1 MTTREITPELKRAK
15 RYVLQG
21 YRGDRLA
28 KALGVG
34 KTKAHNLVKQLV
46 FMGQLV
52 DITGDPT
59 STPRIYDDPE
69 NPTLISIEKPAPQIP
84 ERADAEVP
92 SSKACGPSP
101 RPNKLV
107 RFHCTG
113 AYEVA
118 VLILGNHDG
127 PIIDARGVEVG
138 GWSELKDCKGSIR
151 QYGHAELTP
160 NESLHFTLYHA
171 RAGPKLTIT
180 PNPRNVYYLT
190 ADTEGPAQL
199 MEQVNDLWNL
209 LTYTQG
215 WRLESPIFKGTYHYA
230 TVGDSF
236 APLLKYIDRQTD
248 IDNAAVHVD
257 TSNGYP
263 EIEIYGDH
271 PGAGEDV
278 RILYELPQRIRGIT
292 ASLSQ
297 MTASLTQISANLE
310 QLTNIT
316 AQLSNVQA
324 SLTDVITR
332 QPYYMTPASD
342 NRGYY

>member
-1 MTTREITPELKRAK
+1 MTTRDMTPELRRTKRL
-15 RYVLQG
+15 VLQG
-21 YRGDRLA
+21 LRGDRLA

-34 KTKAHNLVKQLV
+34 KTKAHALVKQLV

-69 NPTLISIEKPAPQIP
+69 NPTLIEIEKTTPQIP
-84 ERADAEVP
+84 ESANDIVP
-92 SSKACGPSP
+92 SSKACEPSP

-113 AYEVA
+113 AYECI
-118 VLILGNHDG
+118 VLTLGNHDG
-127 PIIDARGVEVG
+127 PIIDGRGVEVG
-138 GWSELKDCKGSIR
+138 TWSELKNCKGSIR
-151 QYGHAELTP
+151 QYGTAELTP
-160 NESLHFTLYHA
+160 NEQLHFTLYHA

-180 PNPRNVYYLT
+180 PCPRNVYYRT
-190 ADTEGPAQL
+190 ADSEGPAQL

-209 LTYTQG
+209 LTYAQG
-215 WRLESPIFKGTYHYA
+215 WRLEAPIFKGTYHYA
-230 TVGDSF
+230 TIGDQF
-236 APLLKYIDRQTD
+236 APLLKYIDRQLD
-248 IDNAAVHVD
+248 IDNAPVHVD

-271 PGAGEDV
+271 PEAGEDV

-292 ASLSQ
+292 ASLSR
-297 MTASLTQISANLE
+297 ISDALE
-310 QLTNIT
+310 QLTAIT
-316 AQLSNVQA
+316 SKLTAVQVD
-324 SLTDVITR
+324 LTDAVTR
-332 QPYYMTPASD
+332 QPAYNIPPATD